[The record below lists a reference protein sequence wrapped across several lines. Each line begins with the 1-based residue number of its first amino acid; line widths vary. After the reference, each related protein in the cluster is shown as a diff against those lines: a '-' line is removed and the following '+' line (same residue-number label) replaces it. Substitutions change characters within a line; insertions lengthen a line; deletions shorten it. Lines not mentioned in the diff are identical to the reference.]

1 VDPTPLTQ
9 SPFAALT
16 FVAAPAL
23 LTNASSVLA
32 LSTINRM
39 LRTRERMHELF
50 KESEASGKN
59 KKQRLHLMAVTD
71 RVETQA
77 ALLLTALHSIYLALA
92 AFSFA
97 TLVTLLGAGFAA
109 FQGGIWV
116 HALAAVGLLLGF
128 FGAGGLVLG
137 CANLFHATQLSLVN
151 IRDEAAAVR
160 ERFAASR
167 REGPARNSSQ
177 QLQINQKR

>member
-1 VDPTPLTQ
+1 MEGTPFTQ

-39 LRTRERMHELF
+39 LRTRDRMHEIF
-50 KESEASGKN
+50 IESKVGGQTEEE
-59 KKQRLHLMAVTD
+59 RTHLMEVTD
-71 RVETQA
+71 RVEKQA

-92 AFSFA
+92 AFASA
-97 TLVTLLGAGFAA
+97 TLVTLLGAGVAA
-109 FQGGIWV
+109 FHSGSWIHV
-116 HALAAVGLLLGF
+116 MALLGLLLGF

-137 CANLFHATQLSLVN
+137 CANLFQATQLSLVN
-151 IRDEAAAVR
+151 IQDEAALIR
-160 ERFAASR
+160 ERLAGSV
-167 REGPARNSSQ
+167 
-177 QLQINQKR
+177 KK